1 MVYRNSSAYP
11 VAMTDRNDSRGD
23 SAPAAGTAGSGV
35 AEAGSGVAGGGV
47 TGAMVAEP
55 AFNDAYQIAERI
67 SADEIAAEAARRRYR
82 EDGLPELAPDT
93 TMGHLLRPGE
103 RLVALRE
110 QTVLELFD
118 GKPTPPPVGGR
129 LYLTSERLLHSG
141 TRQLHQIDLTSI
153 DEVGP
158 SGERLLITLRNGDG
172 WSLQLDGPRVL
183 RVAMA
188 ELLAARR

>member
-1 MVYRNSSAYP
+1 MGISAYP
-11 VAMTDRNDSRGD
+11 DGMTNRNDLRGD

-35 AEAGSGVAGGGV
+35 AEADGGV
-47 TGAMVAEP
+47 VEAGSRVAEP

>member
-1 MVYRNSSAYP
+1 MVYRKSSAYP
-11 VAMTDRNDSRGD
+11 VAMNNRNDSRGD

-35 AEAGSGVAGGGV
+35 AAAVSSLP
-47 TGAMVAEP
+47 EP

-67 SADEIAAEAARRRYR
+67 SADEMAAEAARRRYR

-93 TMGHLLRPGE
+93 TLGNLLRPGE